1 MSDPIDVSM
10 LKIDGNVLM
19 KDLKIEAGPK
29 IGYILHALL
38 EEVLDEPQKN
48 TEVFLVKRAGELAD
62 MEIEALKG
70 LGETG
75 KEAKKEAGEAAI
87 KEIRGKRGVK

>member
-1 MSDPIDVSM
+1 VNM
-10 LKIDGNVLM
+10 LKINGNILIG
-19 KDLKIEAGPK
+19 DLKMTAGPK

-38 EEVLDEPQKN
+38 EEVLDNPEKN
-48 TEVFLVKRAGELAD
+48 TATFLVKRAGELAEMD
-62 MEIEALKG
+62 IEALKS

-75 KEAKKEAGEAAI
+75 KEAKKEAQEAEV